1 MADLKRGMVHIL
13 DTLPKS
19 DTCLGNTRT
28 CPEYRCPC
36 GELVDGTYVE
46 RAEFAGKVYQEAG
59 WAFTERCDACE
70 EKLKPPSLILFD
82 PAKQEEILV
91 AKLAKVFGGERPAR
105 EYHVKNYVAE
115 FQNQEALEFASAFH
129 GQEDVYLW
137 GPCGVGKTHL
147 ACAMVREVVAMGK
160 TAIAMKPSQLSR
172 YLRVKEATVQEARIA
187 ELATADV
194 LLIDEL
200 GIGKETDF
208 ALQILQEVLD
218 VRADNYRRGLII
230 TSNYSLAD
238 FAMKI
243 GEDAIPSRLRKMCR
257 IIKIDGKDRRIK

>member
-1 MADLKRGMVHIL
+1 MGDLKRGMVHIL
-13 DTLPKS
+13 DTLPQS
-19 DTCLGNTRT
+19 DTCLGSTPT
-28 CPEYRCPC
+28 CPEYRCFC
-36 GELVDGTYVE
+36 GALVDGIRVE
-46 RAEFAGKVYQEAG
+46 RAEFHGKVYQEAG
-59 WAFTERCDACE
+59 WSFPELCPACE
-70 EKLKPPSLILFD
+70 EKANPSLVIFD
-82 PAKQEEILV
+82 AVAAERLV
-91 AKLAKVFGGERPAR
+91 IAKLTKIFGGERPAR
-105 EYHVKNYVAE
+105 EYQMDAFVTDLENS
-115 FQNQEALEFASAFH
+115 EAFEFADCFH

-147 ACAMVREVVAMGK
+147 ACAMVRTAVEMGK

-238 FAMKI
+238 FALKI

-257 IIKIDGKDRRIK
+257 IIKIGGQDRRIK